1 MNLILVKE
9 VGLNLSYSLILSFPK
24 GLVGSLKNAVFILN
38 PFLVLINYKFIF
50 FFLEVAN
57 NVRFGIS
64 F

>member
-50 FFLEVAN
+50 FFL
-57 NVRFGIS
+57 RGGK
-64 F
+64 